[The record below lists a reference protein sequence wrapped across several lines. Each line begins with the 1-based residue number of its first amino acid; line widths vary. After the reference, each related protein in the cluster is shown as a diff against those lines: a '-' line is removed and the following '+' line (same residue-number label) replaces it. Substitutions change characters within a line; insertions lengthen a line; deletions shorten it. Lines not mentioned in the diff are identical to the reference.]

1 MNFKQSIFF
10 VFIVTIIG
18 FGFKDYCP
26 NYKDINRFKD
36 LFNQTSEG
44 RVYEWNITT
53 RCKLAIV
60 TIDGIPLRKY
70 MEENFPNYK
79 NKNNEELTMLALG
92 IN

>member
-1 MNFKQSIFF
+1 MNFKQTIFF
-10 VFIVTIIG
+10 AFIVTIIG
-18 FGFKDYCP
+18 FGFQDYCP

-44 RVYEWNITT
+44 KVYEWNITT

-70 MEENFPNYK
+70 MEENFPNHK
-79 NKNNEELTMLALG
+79 NKNDEELTMLALG
-92 IN
+92 VN

>member
-70 MEENFPNYK
+70 MEENFPNHK
-79 NKNNEELTMLALG
+79 NKNDEELTMLALG
-92 IN
+92 VN

>member
-1 MNFKQSIFF
+1 MNIKQTIFF

-60 TIDGIPLRKY
+60 TIDGVPLRKY
-70 MEENFPNYK
+70 MEENFPNHK
-79 NKNNEELTMLALG
+79 NKNDEELTMLALG
-92 IN
+92 VN